1 MENNEVKNTEVKVE
15 ETPATA
21 PEQVASETETKV
33 ETPAPAEETPVEA
46 PTNPLIDATVK
57 ELSDKMGFRGN

>member
-21 PEQVASETETKV
+21 PAEQVASETKV
-33 ETPAPAEETPVEA
+33 ETPAAAPAVEA
-46 PTNPLIDATVK
+46 PKNPLIDATVK